1 VQQVD
6 ERDAL
11 GGNVAIV
18 TGAARGIGRA
28 VATRLAND
36 GAKVAI
42 ADIDQQAAAE
52 TAASIGDGA
61 IPVKLDVTDEA
72 QWTTA
77 VSLVEETLG
86 PVSILVN
93 NAGIAGRSA
102 PAWELSYTEWRQV
115 IDIDLGGVFLGC
127 RAVLP
132 GMIERGYGRIVN
144 VASIAGKEGNPNAVP
159 YSAAKAG
166 VIGLTKA
173 IAKEVATSGV
183 IVNAVTPAV
192 IETDILQQVSQEHI
206 AYMTSR
212 IPMGRVGQPEEVA
225 AMVRF
230 LCSDEVTFSTGAIFD
245 VSGGRATY

>member
-1 VQQVD
+1 VGELD
-6 ERDAL
+6 
-11 GGNVAIV
+11 GNVAIV

-28 VATRLAND
+28 VAARLASD

-42 ADIDQQAAAE
+42 ADIDQE
-52 TAASIGDGA
+52 AASVAAGEIGNGA
-61 IPVKLDVTDEA
+61 IPVRLDVTDEE
-72 QWTTA
+72 QWAMA
-77 VSLVEETLG
+77 VSLVEESLG

-102 PAWELSYTEWRQV
+102 PAWELSYAEWRQV

-132 GMIERGYGRIVN
+132 GMIERAYGRIVN
-144 VASIAGKEGNPNAVP
+144 IASIAGKEGNPNAVP
-159 YSAAKAG
+159 YSAAKSG
-166 VIGLTKA
+166 VLGLTKA

-192 IETDILQQVSQEHI
+192 IETEILRQVSEEHV

-212 IPMGRVGQPEEVA
+212 IPMGRVGQPKEVA

-230 LCSDEVTFSTGAIFD
+230 LCSSEVTFSTGAVFD